1 MIVSNPGDTNQVT
14 TTNDVSFEQ
23 NTEVNDFNDYWFS
36 GKAELSS
43 YELKQSRYGEIHDGE
58 VVLVFVTEP
67 FSLSKQVKLDYP
79 KESGLDKVSV
89 MKLNQ
94 SRKFNTGIYDYSILS
109 SVFTPIDIE
118 EYPHT
123 LKTTTSM
130 QEWCGHSY
138 TQLNLQNDNYA
149 IKQFSYFESE
159 GDEEKQIK
167 TAQLEDGLMTKIRIN
182 NGQLPEGEMNLIP
195 SAIYSRFTHNTL
207 KPSKAKISKTET
219 ESRMNYEIKY
229 LNINRTITI
238 EVEKVFP
245 YKIMGWTEDNGDGL
259 LTTAKLKASTNQPY
273 WAQHNLADEEKRK
286 KLLQLK

>member
-1 MIVSNPGDTNQVT
+1 MNTALTILKLIFFTMIVSNPGDTNQVT
-14 TTNDVSFEQ
+14 TTNDLSSEQ
-23 NTEVNDFNDYWFS
+23 SSEVNDFNDYWFS

-109 SVFTPIDIE
+109 SVFTPIEIE

-138 TQLNLQNDNYA
+138 TQLNYVGNKYQL
-149 IKQFSYFESE
+149 KQFSYFESE
-159 GDEEKQIK
+159 GDAEKELGQ
-167 TAQLEDGLMTKIRIN
+167 AQLEDGLMTKIRIN
-182 NGQLPEGEMNLIP
+182 NGQLPEGEINLIP
-195 SAIYSRFTHNTL
+195 SSIYSRFTHKDL
-207 KPSKAKISKTET
+207 KPSKATISKTES
-219 ESRMNYEIKY
+219 ESTMN
-229 LNINRTITI
+229 
-238 EVEKVFP
+238 
-245 YKIMGWTEDNGDGL
+245 L
-259 LTTAKLKASTNQPY
+259 L
-273 WAQHNLADEEKRK
+273 
-286 KLLQLK
+286 

>member
-1 MIVSNPGDTNQVT
+1 MNTALTILKLIFLTMIVSNPGDTNQVT
-14 TTNDVSFEQ
+14 TTNDLSSEQ
-23 NTEVNDFNDYWFS
+23 SSEVNDFNDYWFS

-109 SVFTPIDIE
+109 SVFTPIEIE
-118 EYPHT
+118 EYPHA

-138 TQLNLQNDNYA
+138 TCLLYT
-149 IKQFSYFESE
+149 S
-159 GDEEKQIK
+159 
-167 TAQLEDGLMTKIRIN
+167 
-182 NGQLPEGEMNLIP
+182 P
-195 SAIYSRFTHNTL
+195 SPRDLST
-207 KPSKAKISKTET
+207 
-219 ESRMNYEIKY
+219 SRM
-229 LNINRTITI
+229 
-238 EVEKVFP
+238 P
-245 YKIMGWTEDNGDGL
+245 SS
-259 LTTAKLKASTNQPY
+259 A
-273 WAQHNLADEEKRK
+273 
-286 KLLQLK
+286 